1 MSIIKPS
8 DLLKSALL
16 ESMDDIDFFSNEY
29 KEENWKKIVSD
40 VPSTELKVEG
50 IPQDIVNV
58 LVFKIGFE
66 DEAKEWLQTP
76 FPNFNNKTA
85 LELLKTEKGTKALKQ
100 FILRIPM

>member
-1 MSIIKPS
+1 MQETKQSCQNDNELI
-8 DLLKSALL
+8 
-16 ESMDDIDFFSNEY
+16 DILSKEY
-29 KEENWKKIVSD
+29 KDETWNKFAKTVE
-40 VPSTELKVEG
+40 PSELKVEG

-58 LVFKIGFE
+58 LVFTIGLQ
-66 DEAKEWLQTP
+66 AKEWLQTP

>member
-58 LVFKIGFE
+58 LVFTIGLQ
-66 DEAKEWLQTP
+66 AKEWLKRHLTA
-76 FPNFNNKTA
+76 FNGKTA
-85 LELLKTEKGTKALKQ
+85 KDLLATEKGTKALKA
-100 FILRIPM
+100 FIMRIPF